1 MGCGIWQLADRR
13 NADSGIRPKLKSD
26 SQTPEDFSIQHIA
39 PGFINLMGIE
49 SPGLTSSLAI
59 GAYVE
64 QIMRKEVLGLGV
76 GKGKSISG
84 VGRIDE
90 DWA

>member
-1 MGCGIWQLADRR
+1 MSHGSKIGLT
-13 NADSGIRPKLKSD
+13 DSGIRPKLKPD
-26 SQTPEDFSIQHIA
+26 AKNPEDFSIKHIA
-39 PGFINLMGIE
+39 PGFINLLGIE

-64 QIMRKEVLGLGV
+64 QLIRREVHGLGLGRGRHV
-76 GKGKSISG
+76 SG
-84 VGRIDE
+84 VGNVDE